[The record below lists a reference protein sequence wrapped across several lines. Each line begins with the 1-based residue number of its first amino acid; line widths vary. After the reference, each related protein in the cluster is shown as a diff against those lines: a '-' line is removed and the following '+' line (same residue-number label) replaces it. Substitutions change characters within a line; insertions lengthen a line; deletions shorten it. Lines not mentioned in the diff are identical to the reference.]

1 VKKSSRTVQS
11 VFLFIL
17 LSPIVLVYFCVNMPG
32 ESISTGLSPLTNE
45 QRELSYRLEQHVMKL
60 AGEIGERND
69 SNPIAYNNAA
79 DFIAETLQES
89 GLVPYEEELGD
100 KLQYRNIIAE
110 HYGITH
116 PEELIIVGAHYD
128 TVWLSSGAD
137 DNASGVAVMLEIA
150 RQLKTKQLAR
160 TIRFVAFA
168 NEEYPHFLTDNM
180 GSLFHAKRSYERED
194 KIIAMLSLEMLGY
207 FSDEVDSQTYP
218 SPLSWFYPNKANFIA
233 FVSDFSSRHLLKKS
247 IGIFRKSMSFPSE
260 GLTAPVALIPD
271 VRRSDQAAFWR
282 YNYPAFMVTDTAAYR
297 YNAYHNAKDAPDRLD
312 YGAMTR
318 VTTGLIAVLE
328 ELAGNER

>member
-1 VKKSSRTVQS
+1 MKKSSRTVQ
-11 VFLFIL
+11 VFLLFIL
-17 LSPIVLVYFCVNMPG
+17 FSPIVLAYLCVNMPG
-32 ESISTGLSPLTNE
+32 ETISTVLSPLTDA
-45 QRELSYRLEQHVMKL
+45 QRELSSRLEQHVMKL

-69 SNPIAYNNAA
+69 SNPNRYNNAA
-79 DFIAETLQES
+79 DFIAEMFQES
-89 GLVPYEEELGD
+89 GLVPYEDELGD
-100 KLQYRNIIAE
+100 KLQYRNIVAE
-110 HYGITH
+110 HYGTSL
-116 PEELIIVGAHYD
+116 PEEVIIVGAHYD

-207 FSDEVDSQTYP
+207 FSDEIESQSYP
-218 SPLSWFYPNKANFIA
+218 SPLNWFYPNKANFIA
-233 FVSDFSSRHLLKKS
+233 FVSDFSSRDLLRKS
-247 IGIFRKSMSFPSE
+247 IGLFRDSMTFPSE

-297 YNAYHNAKDAPDRLD
+297 YNAYHNAKDVPERLD
-312 YGAMTR
+312 YDSMAR
-318 VTTGLIAVLE
+318 VATGLIAVLE
-328 ELAGNER
+328 KLAGDER